1 MRTKARA
8 TLVKILLALGARY
21 VKYFITQLTT
31 TLQKGFQVGNCESL
45 AQAQAKSLTVF

>member
-21 VKYFITQLTT
+21 VKYFITQLAT
-31 TLQKGFQVGNCESL
+31 TLQKGFQVGHYETL
-45 AQAQAKSLTVF
+45 AQARAKSLTVF